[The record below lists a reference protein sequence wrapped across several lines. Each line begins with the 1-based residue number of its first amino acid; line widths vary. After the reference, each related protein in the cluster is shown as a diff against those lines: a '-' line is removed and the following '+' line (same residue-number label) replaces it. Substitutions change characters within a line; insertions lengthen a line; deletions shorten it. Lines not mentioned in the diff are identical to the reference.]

1 MSEEDGPRGQGR
13 LTAGAVC
20 VIAAAAAAV
29 LVAVLGAAE
38 CAGGYEKE
46 DGPVEEDEDDR
57 A

>member
-1 MSEEDGPRGQGR
+1 
-13 LTAGAVC
+13 VC
-20 VIAAAAAAV
+20 VVTAAAAAVGVV